1 VVLVKKVGFGTIRGW
16 AASDWWL
23 PRASRISRAKP
34 TKNKGRIT
42 GCSGTAR
49 AGSGLWR
56 PVAAGASGAG
66 LSVKLPNRI
75 FAVFMPESAP
85 LLLRA
90 ARGEQVERPPVWMMR
105 QAGRYMKVYRDLRDR
120 HPGFRERSENPD
132 LSYEISMQPFHAF
145 EPDGVILFSDILTPL
160 PGMGI
165 DFDIIESKGPI
176 IEPAIR
182 TQAQVNALRPL
193 DPAEALPFVG
203 EVLGRLRSSVGNQ
216 AAVLGFVGAPW
227 TLAAYAVEGKSSK
240 TYAVIKAMAFREPAL
255 LHQLLGHLADS
266 IATYVRYQIDSGA
279 QVVQLFDSWA
289 GQLSP
294 IDYDV
299 FAAPYQKRVIDQ
311 VKATHPDTPLILYIS
326 GSAGV
331 LERMARTGVD
341 IISLD
346 WTVDMADGLARLPA
360 HLGVQGNVDPG
371 LLFGTPEGIRERIFD
386 TVLKASGRRHILNLG
401 HGILPGTPEDNAR
414 VFFETGKA
422 VRELMGA
429 AV

>member
-1 VVLVKKVGFGTIRGW
+1 M
-16 AASDWWL
+16 
-23 PRASRISRAKP
+23 
-34 TKNKGRIT
+34 
-42 GCSGTAR
+42 SGT
-49 AGSGLWR
+49 
-56 PVAAGASGAG
+56 
-66 LSVKLPNRI
+66 
-75 FAVFMPESAP
+75 AP

-132 LSYEISMQPFHAF
+132 LSYEISMQPFRAF
-145 EPDGVILFSDILTPL
+145 KPDGVILFSDILTPL

-182 TQAQVNALRPL
+182 SQAQVDALRPL
-193 DPAEALPFVG
+193 DPAAALPFVG
-203 EVLGRLRSSVGNQ
+203 EVLGRLRADVGNE

-240 TYAVIKAMAFREPAL
+240 NYAVIKAMAFQEPAM

-266 IATYVRYQIDSGA
+266 LATYVRYQIDSGA

-294 IDYDV
+294 VDYDT

-331 LERMARTGVD
+331 LERMGRTGVD
-341 IISLD
+341 IVSLD
-346 WTVDMADGLARLPA
+346 WTVDMAEGIARLPEGV
-360 HLGVQGNVDPG
+360 GVQGNVDPAPRKR
-371 LLFGTPEGIRERIFD
+371 TPGCSS
-386 TVLKASGRRHILNLG
+386 KPARRS
-401 HGILPGTPEDNAR
+401 
-414 VFFETGKA
+414 
-422 VRELMGA
+422 MS
-429 AV
+429 